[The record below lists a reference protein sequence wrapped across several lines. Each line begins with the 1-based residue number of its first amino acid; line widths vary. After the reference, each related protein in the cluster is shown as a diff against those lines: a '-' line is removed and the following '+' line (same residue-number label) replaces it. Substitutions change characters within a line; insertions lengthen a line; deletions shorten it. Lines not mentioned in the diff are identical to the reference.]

1 MKVVMIK
8 REMKV
13 GVEIVPLI
21 LLIKQEITILISDF
35 IIIVFKTI
43 TTNYNS
49 ITHQYCFSCSSN
61 NQTTT
66 YANTQLLIIVTS
78 FVNTND
84 DITNTVSKTLQVII
98 SQVTLLSLHIRSIAA
113 TANDI
118 ADIANINLT
127 NFIAL
132 FYFKLLLSFV

>member
-1 MKVVMIK
+1 M
-8 REMKV
+8 
-13 GVEIVPLI
+13 PLI
-21 LLIKQEITILISDF
+21 LLIKQEITILISSF
-35 IIIVFKTI
+35 IITIQLTI
-43 TTNYNS
+43 TVCYNN

-66 YANTQLLIIVTS
+66 YANTQFLIVITS
-78 FVNTND
+78 FVNIKD

-98 SQVTLLSLHIRSIAA
+98 SQVTLLSLQIRSIAA

-118 ADIANINLT
+118 ADIANMNLI

-132 FYFKLLLSFV
+132 FIF

>member
-1 MKVVMIK
+1 MS
-8 REMKV
+8 
-13 GVEIVPLI
+13 GVTATLVPLQT
-21 LLIKQEITILISDF
+21 IKQQS
-35 IIIVFKTI
+35 
-43 TTNYNS
+43 
-49 ITHQYCFSCSSN
+49 
-61 NQTTT
+61 T
-66 YANTQLLIIVTS
+66 YANTQFLIVITS
-78 FVNTND
+78 FVNIKA

-118 ADIANINLT
+118 ADITNMNLT